1 MKKIL
6 LIIFFS
12 YFVISCQS
20 AKDAL
25 TLKKKSSGDEFLV
38 EKKSPLILP
47 PDYGKLPVPVDEKII
62 ENNTSNEDIENIIS
76 DNKSLVVTSEK
87 NSNPSSI
94 EKSVLDKI
102 K

>member
-1 MKKIL
+1 M
-6 LIIFFS
+6 
-12 YFVISCQS
+12 ISCQS

-47 PDYGKLPVPVDEKII
+47 PDYGKLPVPVDENFI
-62 ENNTSNEDIENIIS
+62 ETETTNENIENIIS

-87 NSNPSSI
+87 NSNPTSI